1 MSGPGDIA
9 IARVYGPQAAPGAA
23 RGARLLVDRVWPRG
37 IRKAELKPDAWIR
50 EVAPS
55 SDLRK
60 WFGHDPARWD
70 GFRDRYR
77 QELRDN
83 PDAVGRC
90 LEWCRKGPV
99 TLLYGARDEEHN
111 QAVVLAG
118 YLRERLGDGG

>member
-9 IARVYGPQAAPGAA
+9 IARVYGPQAATGAA
-23 RGARLLVDRVWPRG
+23 GGARLLVDRVWPRG